1 MCKMQMK
8 QMLSIWAF
16 VTLLLFG
23 IQTDLSFAAGQTAK
37 EEKGPAILLVTFGTS
52 VESAQAAFRNI
63 EKRVRAA
70 FPNTE
75 VRWAYTSKIIRKKLE
90 KEGTKIDSPEMAL
103 ARLMDDGYTKVAV
116 QSLHM
121 IPGAEFHEVNVNSR
135 LFGQM
140 AGGFKKVEVAMPL
153 LSSDTA
159 MDKALKEIMD
169 RVVPKDRKASDALVL
184 MGHGTH
190 HPSDAIYSAL
200 MYKAQKLDPNLFVGT
215 VEGVPSFDEIKGMLV
230 QKKIKKTYLIPF
242 MTVAGDHAMNDMAGD
257 EPDSWKSQL
266 TKAGIESVPVM
277 KGLAEFDTIAD
288 MWIEQLKVAMTHLN

>member
-1 MCKMQMK
+1 MRSVRMK
-8 QMLSIWAF
+8 QRLSIFALVIVF
-16 VTLLLFG
+16 SLI
-23 IQTDLSFAAGQTAK
+23 IQVQWSLAASHAAK

-52 VESAQAAFRNI
+52 VESAQTSFRNI
-63 EKRVRAA
+63 EKRVRGA

-90 KEGTKIDSPEMAL
+90 KEGTRVDSPEMAL
-103 ARLMDDGYTKVAV
+103 SRLMDDGYTKVAV

-121 IPGAEFHEVNVNSR
+121 IPGAEFHEVNVNAR

-140 AGGFKKVEVAMPL
+140 VGGFNKVAVSMPL
-153 LSSDTA
+153 LISDDT
-159 MDKALKEIMD
+159 MNKALKEVMAQI
-169 RVVPKDRKASDALVL
+169 VPKDRKASDAVVL

-200 MYKAQKLDPNLFVGT
+200 MFKAQKMDPNLFVGT
-215 VEGVPSFDEIKGMLV
+215 VEGSPSFEDIKEMLM
-230 QKKIKKTYLIPF
+230 QKKIKKAYLLPF

-266 TKAGIESVPVM
+266 TKAGIKSVPVM
-277 KGLAEFDTIAD
+277 KGLAEFDTFAD
-288 MWIEQLKVAMTHLN
+288 MWIEQLKEAMTRLK